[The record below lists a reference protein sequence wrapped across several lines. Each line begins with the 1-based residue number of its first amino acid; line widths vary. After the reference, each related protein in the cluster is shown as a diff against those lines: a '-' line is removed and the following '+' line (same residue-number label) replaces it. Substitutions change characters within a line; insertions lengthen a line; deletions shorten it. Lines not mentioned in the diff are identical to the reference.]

1 MSMSMM
7 EIEMVY
13 RFIKKHAREELTWEK
28 ISEYVNLSPD
38 YLRKGFRECYGIN
51 LSRCVR
57 EFRMEEA
64 AKMLTTTSERI
75 GMIADT
81 VGIRNQAYFSKCF
94 RECYGM
100 SPRAFREKYYCL
112 DDKELII

>member
-38 YLRKGFRECYGIN
+38 YLRKGFRECYGIS

>member
-38 YLRKGFRECYGIN
+38 YLRKGFRECYGIT
-51 LSRCVR
+51 
-57 EFRMEEA
+57 EEA

-94 RECYGM
+94 REWSGM

-112 DDKELII
+112 DDEELII

>member
-38 YLRKGFRECYGIN
+38 YLRKGFRECYGIT

-81 VGIRNQAYFSKCF
+81 VGIWNQAYFSKCF

-112 DDKELII
+112 DDEELII

>member
-1 MSMSMM
+1 MAMSKM

-13 RFIKKHAREELTWEK
+13 RFIRKHAREELTWEK
-28 ISEYVNLSPD
+28 ISEYVSLSPD
-38 YLRKGFRECYGIN
+38 YLRKGFSECYGMT

-57 EFRMEEA
+57 EFRMKEA

-94 RECYGM
+94 R
-100 SPRAFREKYYCL
+100 CL
-112 DDKELII
+112 DDEELII

>member
-1 MSMSMM
+1 MAMSMM

-13 RFIKKHAREELTWEK
+13 RFIRKHAREELTWEK
-28 ISEYVNLSPD
+28 ISEYVSLSPD
-38 YLRKGFRECYGIN
+38 YLRKGFSECYGMT

-57 EFRMEEA
+57 EFRMKEA

-112 DDKELII
+112 DDEELII

>member
-1 MSMSMM
+1 MEMSMM

-13 RFIKKHAREELTWEK
+13 RFIRKHAREELTWEK

-38 YLRKGFRECYGIN
+38 YLRKGFRECYGIT

-94 RECYGM
+94 REWSGM

-112 DDKELII
+112 DDEELII

>member
-1 MSMSMM
+1 MAMSMM

-13 RFIKKHAREELTWEK
+13 RFIRKHAR
-28 ISEYVNLSPD
+28 
-38 YLRKGFRECYGIN
+38 
-51 LSRCVR
+51 
-57 EFRMEEA
+57 EEA

-112 DDKELII
+112 DDEELII

>member
-38 YLRKGFRECYGIN
+38 YLRKGFRECYGIT

-112 DDKELII
+112 DEKELII

>member
-1 MSMSMM
+1 MSMM
-7 EIEMVY
+7 EIE
-13 RFIKKHAREELTWEK
+13 IHAREELTWEK
-28 ISEYVNLSPD
+28 ISEYVSLSPD
-38 YLRKGFRECYGIN
+38 YLRKGFSECYGMT

-94 RECYGM
+94 REWSGM

-112 DDKELII
+112 DDEELII

>member
-28 ISEYVNLSPD
+28 ILEYVNLSPD
-38 YLRKGFRECYGIN
+38 YLRKGFRECYGIT